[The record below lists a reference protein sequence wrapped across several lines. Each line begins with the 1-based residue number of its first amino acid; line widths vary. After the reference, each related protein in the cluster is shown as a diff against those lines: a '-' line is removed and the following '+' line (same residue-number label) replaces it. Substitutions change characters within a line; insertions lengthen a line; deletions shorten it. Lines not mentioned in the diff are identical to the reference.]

1 MSRRA
6 LTRVAVLAAV
16 LVVLVA
22 LGLAY
27 FLIPPNKEDD
37 PGSRGDDA
45 PGMPEDR
52 DQQDDV
58 GQ

>member
-1 MSRRA
+1 MRDDLGVVNRREH
-6 LTRVAVLAAV
+6 
-16 LVVLVA
+16 
-22 LGLAY
+22 GGQ
-27 FLIPPNKEDD
+27 EDD